1 MPATSDQSGNV
12 PALERQSWQQ
22 CVDEPERDR
31 CPRPAQDEAPQIVS
45 MKTHVHSIPRVRQI
59 EYVPKMAAGTQPS
72 TENGEE
78 SARTVII
85 ALLANLAVAV
95 AKGVAAAIT
104 GSAAMLAETAHSIA
118 DTMNEVFLVIGVRRS
133 RRSADDMHPH
143 GYGEERYFWSL
154 LAAIGVFVAGGVV
167 AIHEGVEGLLDPH
180 PVEFIEVGLAVLAV
194 SAVLEGTSWRVAR
207 RQLRA
212 DAGRRGIS
220 VRTFVRST
228 SDPAPVTVFFEDS
241 AALIGLG
248 LAAAGLILHA
258 ITGAAVWDALASLA
272 VGVLLIWVAYRLV
285 VLNRNLLIGVTAPP
299 AIVEELVA
307 RVAAENWVRAVPSST
322 VMFVGPHR
330 VSAAFD
336 VVVADGLPS
345 AELAARIDAL
355 RDQLRSDK
363 RIVSVT
369 VTPTTISS

>member
-1 MPATSDQSGNV
+1 
-12 PALERQSWQQ
+12 
-22 CVDEPERDR
+22 
-31 CPRPAQDEAPQIVS
+31 
-45 MKTHVHSIPRVRQI
+45 
-59 EYVPKMAAGTQPS
+59 
-72 TENGEE
+72 
-78 SARTVII
+78 
-85 ALLANLAVAV
+85 
-95 AKGVAAAIT
+95 
-104 GSAAMLAETAHSIA
+104 
-118 DTMNEVFLVIGVRRS
+118 
-133 RRSADDMHPH
+133 
-143 GYGEERYFWSL
+143 
-154 LAAIGVFVAGGVV
+154 
-167 AIHEGVEGLLDPH
+167 
-180 PVEFIEVGLAVLAV
+180 
-194 SAVLEGTSWRVAR
+194 VLEGTSWRVAR

-212 DAGRRGIS
+212 AAGRRGIS

-241 AALIGLG
+241 AALIGLA

-322 VMFVGPHR
+322 IMFVGPYR

-355 RDQLRSDK
+355 RDRLRSDT